1 MAAFDDRKTKQKQ
14 CTVFMLVA
22 ADTLYLMLAAADTLY
37 QTGRNIFL
45 EVLLSSYDKN
55 TNCKPYPHFTNRK

>member
-14 CTVFMLVA
+14 NPLFTQ
-22 ADTLYLMLAAADTLY
+22 AAADILY
-37 QTGRNIFL
+37 LTRKNIFL

-55 TNCKPYPHFTNRK
+55 TIYKPYSHFKNGK

>member
-14 CTVFMLVA
+14 CTVFMLV
-22 ADTLYLMLAAADTLY
+22 AADTLY